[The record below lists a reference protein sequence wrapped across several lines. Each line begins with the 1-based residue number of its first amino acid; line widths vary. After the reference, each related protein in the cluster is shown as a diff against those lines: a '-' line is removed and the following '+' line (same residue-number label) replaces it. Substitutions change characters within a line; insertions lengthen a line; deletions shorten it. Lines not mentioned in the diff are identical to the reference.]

1 LEGVLL
7 LKSIRSIRNWS
18 FQLKAGVFF
27 LLLSLIV
34 GFVLPLFGEP
44 NPQAWNTYFKNLKPS
59 HEHLLGTTSLGQ
71 DIFWLLTHS
80 IRNSFII
87 GIIVAFFATIIG
99 VLLGS
104 IAGFRGGIIDRIIT
118 LLMDT
123 FIVIPSL
130 PILILLGSLLKGR
143 ASVFSISLILII
155 FNWPWPA
162 RQVRAMTL
170 SLRERDFIDTARF
183 SGEKQGKIIIKEF
196 LPHIASW
203 SMACFINTILVAIR
217 TESSL
222 AVIGM
227 SNNAQATLGTMIYW
241 ANQHQAL
248 LLGNWY
254 WIGAPLVAIS
264 VIFISLFMTLSG
276 AQNYSSLKR
285 GK

>member
-1 LEGVLL
+1 M
-7 LKSIRSIRNWS
+7 KNWT

-27 LLLSLIV
+27 LVLSLFI
-34 GFVLPLFGEP
+34 GFLLPFFGEK
-44 NPQAWNTYFKNLKPS
+44 NPQAWNTYLKNLKPS
-59 HEHLLGTTSLGQ
+59 WDHLLGTTSLGQ
-71 DIFWLLTHS
+71 DTFWLLAHS

-87 GIIVAFFATIIG
+87 GVIVAFFATIIG
-99 VLLGS
+99 VMLGS
-104 IAGFRGGIIDRIIT
+104 IAGFRGGMVDRVIT
-118 LLMDT
+118 MMMDT

-143 ASVFSISLILII
+143 TSVLSISLILVV

-162 RQVRAMTL
+162 RQVRSMTL

-183 SGEKQGKIIIKEF
+183 SGESQSKIIVKEL
-196 LPHIASW
+196 LPFIMSW
-203 SMACFINTILVAIR
+203 SLANFINTILVAIR

-227 SNNAQATLGTMIYW
+227 SNNSQATLGTMIYW

-248 LLGNWY
+248 MLGNWF
-254 WIGAPLVAIS
+254 WIGAPLVAII
-264 VIFISLFMTLSG
+264 VIFVSLFMILSG
-276 AQNYSSLKR
+276 AQEYSALRR